1 MRRLFA
7 SLLTILLAAAG
18 LRAQPAIKVET
29 HNIVELSERFNVVFV
44 IEGEHTPSDFQWDAG
59 DDFTV
64 IWGPQRGTSSSIQII
79 NGTTTRSSQTSYTY
93 ILQPKKIG
101 SFTLPPATAKMKGD
115 EIQSLS
121 VKILVVADATGKS
134 AAGQGGGSSSG
145 SQADSPR
152 SQQQR
157 PQSRPGTQSQTA
169 DADIFMRLTLSRSS
183 VVVGEPV
190 TATLKIY
197 HRANLVGF
205 ENARFPSFKGFWS
218 QETEAPTNIE
228 FEREQVG
235 ETMYNSAVMRRWVI
249 IPQKS
254 GDQTIDPA
262 EIVCLVN
269 QQRTRSGNS
278 IFDDFFGNN
287 YLTVRQ
293 RVATPPVTLH
303 VTPLPSG
310 APASFSGG
318 VGDYTVSAHLSK
330 ETINTHDAASLVVT
344 VSGKGNVALV
354 EAPKIKFPPDFE
366 VYDVKTSVNT
376 DKSGTSGSKT
386 FEIPFIPRSPGEF
399 TIGPVQYGYYDVK
412 QRKYHTALT
421 DTLQLTVL
429 RSAQGGSSSQD
440 SGSTLVVDRKGVRT
454 LGDDI
459 RFIRTKT
466 SLGTPSGFLT
476 GKAWYWV
483 LVALMVLGAGG
494 CWLGLRKAAARRQ
507 DVAGTRKRKATR
519 EALKRLAQAR
529 DFLQK
534 NLYTAFYEE
543 LHRSLLGFVG
553 DKLSMDMAEQ
563 NKENI
568 SAALVSRGV
577 PEDTAAGFVGLL
589 DACEFARYS
598 PDAGHDAMQTHYE
611 QAVSLITSIDSSMK
625 KGSVSG
631 AAGALALLLM
641 LLPMAAQAANTAYP
655 DSLWHSGVEAYSAGD
670 YAAAITDWEDVLDT
684 GLMSRE
690 LYFNLGNAYF
700 KTGEIA
706 PAILWYERAL
716 RLDPSDADVRHNL
729 EYARTLTQDRIDEV
743 PEFFLKSW
751 RRAVCYL
758 LPANAWAIL
767 ALVLLAGTL
776 ALALLFLLGS
786 TSGKRRLGFFGGI
799 VLILFT
805 LVSWDFARTQ
815 KREALRQ
822 DVAIVMRPVSSVKS
836 SPSEGSAKDLFILH
850 EGTRV
855 RILDNVSDYTNIEL
869 ADGRQGWIPSGD
881 IEVI

>member
-1 MRRLFA
+1 M
-7 SLLTILLAAAG
+7 ILLAAAG
-18 LRAQPAIKVET
+18 LRAQSTIRVEV

-44 IEGEHTPSDFQWDAG
+44 VEGDHSPSDFQWEAG
-59 DDFTV
+59 EDFNV
-64 IWGPQRGTSSSIQII
+64 IWGPQRGTSNSIQII
-79 NGTTTRSSQTSYTY
+79 NGKTTRSSQTSYTY
-93 ILQPKKIG
+93 ILQARRTG
-101 SFTLPPATAKMKGD
+101 TFTLAPATAKVRGD
-115 EIQSLS
+115 EIRSRAVSIQ
-121 VKILVVADATGKS
+121 VVDDASS
-134 AAGQGGGSSSG
+134 AARRGSPPVTSATPPS
-145 SQADSPR
+145 R
-152 SQQQR
+152 TR
-157 PQSRPGTQSQTA
+157 PQGSTSGNRTAPADNA
-169 DADIFMRLTLSRSS
+169 DADIFMRLSLSRSS

-228 FEREQVG
+228 FQREQVG
-235 ETMYNSAVMRRWVI
+235 ETVYNSAVMRRWVI

-254 GDQTIDPA
+254 GDQTIDAA

-269 QQRTRSGNS
+269 QQRRSTGNS

-287 YLTVRQ
+287 YLTLRQ
-293 RVATPPVTLH
+293 RVSTAPVTLH
-303 VTPLPSG
+303 VSALPGG

-318 VGDYTVSAHLSK
+318 VGEYTVSAQLSK
-330 ETINTHDAASLVVT
+330 GTINTHDAASLTIT
-344 VSGKGNVALV
+344 VSGKGNVALL
-354 EAPKIKFPPDFE
+354 EAPKVKFPPDFE
-366 VYDVKTSVNT
+366 VYDIKTSVNT

-386 FEIPFIPRSPGEF
+386 FEIPFIPRSPGDF
-399 TIGPVQYGYYDVK
+399 NIGPIEYGYYDVK
-412 QRKYHTALT
+412 QRRYHTALT
-421 DTLQLTVL
+421 DTLRLNVL
-429 RSAQGGSSSQD
+429 RSAQVGSSSQD

-466 SLGTPSGFLT
+466 SLGAPAGFFT
-476 GKAWYWV
+476 GQAWYWI
-483 LVALMVLGAGG
+483 LAALMVLAAAGT
-494 CWLGLRKAAARRQ
+494 WLGCRKMTARRQ

-529 DFLQK
+529 EFLQK

-568 SAALVSRGV
+568 SAALMSRGV
-577 PEDTAAGFVGLL
+577 PEETAAGFVGLL

-631 AAGALALLLM
+631 ASASALAVLLL
-641 LLPMAAQAANTAYP
+641 LLPFAAQAAGTSYP
-655 DSLWHSGVEAYSAGD
+655 DSLWHAGVEAYSAGD
-670 YAAAITDWEDVLDT
+670 YTTAAADWEGIVDT

-700 KTGEIA
+700 KTGEMG

-716 RLDPSDADVRHNL
+716 RLDPSDTDVRHNL

-751 RRAVCYL
+751 RRSACYL
-758 LPANAWAIL
+758 LPANVWAIL
-767 ALVLLAGTL
+767 GLALLAGTL
-776 ALALLFLLGS
+776 ALVLLFLLGS
-786 TSGKRRLGFFGGI
+786 TSGRRRLGFFGGI
-799 VLILFT
+799 VLLLLT
-805 LVSWDFARTQ
+805 LVAWDFSRTQ
-815 KREALRQ
+815 REEAQRQ
-822 DVAIVMRPVSSVKS
+822 DMAVVMRPVSSVKS
-836 SPSEGSAKDLFILH
+836 SPSENSAKDLFILH

-855 RILDNVSDYTNIEL
+855 RILDNVSGYANIEL